1 MEIKGVSLIAGEQA
15 RTTGAEFR
23 AMNPTTGQA
32 IEPAFY
38 SGSAADMD
46 RAVRAAQGAFLAWQ
60 HAGGRQRAQLL
71 ESIAEGIDAATDA
84 LVARAQMESGLPE
97 ARLRGETLRA
107 SHQFRLFA
115 RVAEDGSWVTARIQT
130 AMPDRKPLPRPDIR
144 SMLQPLGPVA
154 VFGASNFPLAFS
166 VAGGDTASA
175 LAAGNAVVVKA
186 HSAHPGTGELVG
198 KIIVHSIRSCGA
210 PDGLFS
216 LLFDAGF
223 DVGQA
228 LVQHPLMRAVA
239 FTGSRKAGRALMDLA
254 ARRPQPIPCFAE
266 MGSTNPVFVLSGA
279 LREQGSEIATGMFGS
294 FTLAAGQHCTK
305 PGMVFLPN
313 HQAAEPF
320 LEELRRLTRGSGPMT
335 LLTQGIA
342 ANYRMSLERSGEAEG
357 VEMQTAAAAQSLCG
371 VAPALLETEIDTF
384 LELPELSHEVFGP
397 VSLVIRCAE
406 REKMMRAAEELE
418 GHLTATLWGTEKDFA
433 EHRDLIAVLERKAG
447 RLIFNGYPTGV
458 EVSDAMVHGG
468 PYPAT
473 SDSRYTSV
481 GTPAILRFARPVC
494 YQGCPES
501 VLPEE
506 LRDANPRGILRWV
519 NGNQTREPI
528 TQRP

>member
-1 MEIKGVSLIAGEQA
+1 MEIAGVSLIAGVQA
-15 RTTGAEFR
+15 RKTGAEFR
-23 AMNPTTGQA
+23 AMNPATGQI

-38 SGSAADMD
+38 SASAADID

-71 ESIAEGIDAATDA
+71 QSIADGIDAATDV
-84 LVARAQMESGLPE
+84 LVARAQQESGLPE
-97 ARLRGETLRA
+97 ARLRGEALRT
-107 SHQFRLFA
+107 SHQFRLCA
-115 RVAEDGSWVTARIQT
+115 RAVEEGSWVEARIHT

-144 SMLQPLGPVA
+144 SMRQPLGPVA

-166 VAGGDTASA
+166 VTGGDTASA

-186 HSAHPGTGELVG
+186 HSAHPGTSELAGRV
-198 KIIVHSIRSCGA
+198 IADSIRNCGA

-216 LLFDAGF
+216 LLFDAGL

-228 LVQHPLMRAVA
+228 LVQHPLMQAVA
-239 FTGSRKAGRALMDLA
+239 FTGSRKSGRALMDLA
-254 ARRPQPIPCFAE
+254 ARREQPIPCFAE

-279 LREQGSEIATGMFGS
+279 LRKQGSEIATGLFGS

-305 PGMVFLPN
+305 PGMVFLQNQP
-313 HQAAEPF
+313 AVELF
-320 LEELRRLTRGSGPMT
+320 LEELRRLTGESAAMT

-342 ANYRMSLERSGEAEG
+342 ESYSRSLEHSRDAKG
-357 VEMQTAAAAQSLCG
+357 VELLGAVTAQSPCD

-384 LELPELSHEVFGP
+384 LKRPELSHEVFGP
-397 VSLVIRCAE
+397 VSLVIRCDE

-418 GHLTATLWGTEKDFA
+418 GHLTATVWGTEEDFA
-433 EHRDLIAVLERKAG
+433 EHRDLIAILERKAG

-494 YQGCPES
+494 YQGCPEG

-528 TQRP
+528 MRQG